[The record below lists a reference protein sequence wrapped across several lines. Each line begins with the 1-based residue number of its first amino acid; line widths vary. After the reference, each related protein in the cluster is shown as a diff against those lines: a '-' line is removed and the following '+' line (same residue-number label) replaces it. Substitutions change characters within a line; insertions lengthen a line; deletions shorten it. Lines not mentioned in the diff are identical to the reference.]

1 MLKSAKHGSS
11 SWLLS
16 ACAVIQHGCLLSQLD
31 RLPMRPAGPASITK
45 IIQNSFDLSVFQWES
60 LFIAG
65 GAAEMGGERESEE
78 EGVRMWIE
86 WAFNLLWNSY
96 ILQSVGGGATGWRTS
111 LSSQGELMAAAPAS
125 LRQGQTT
132 TLQTKLQRSCTV
144 TRFIYRSTCCSSA
157 DYFLLISSLRCQT
170 IRWTKKRHIR
180 LCNRSIQSGLGWT

>member
-1 MLKSAKHGSS
+1 MWKSAKHGSN

-78 EGVRMWIE
+78 EGVTMWIE
-86 WAFNLLWNSY
+86 WAFCETHTFFSRSEGEPQADARLSPRRESWWPQHLPHSDRDKQQRY
-96 ILQSVGGGATGWRTS
+96 RRSSSARARS
-111 LSSQGELMAAAPAS
+111 LGLYTEAHAA
-125 LRQGQTT
+125 R
-132 TLQTKLQRSCTV
+132 LQTIFFWNC
-144 TRFIYRSTCCSSA
+144 FIFEMSNN
-157 DYFLLISSLRCQT
+157 
-170 IRWTKKRHIR
+170 KMNKRKD
-180 LCNRSIQSGLGWT
+180 T